1 MARRSAAWLRGHGY
15 VVLAAMLITMFMAT
29 FVVVESLKPALFTDP
44 DAYIDTGTWPVAVV
58 GVGLLVADV
67 LLPIPSSGVMIAQG
81 AAFGFALGSILSL
94 IGGTGATLAAYLV
107 GCRSQR
113 LVDRLVSVEQQRSA
127 AELLERHG
135 VWAIIAT
142 RPVPMFAETVAI
154 LAGTTNA
161 MAWWKVTAAG
171 AVGNLVPAMAYAA
184 VGAYAASFVNGG
196 LVFAGVLLLAAVA
209 WLVQRSAR
217 AAAGGA
223 VVATKRS
230 SRGIVRRHMTDEE
243 ERAR

>member
-1 MARRSAAWLRGHGY
+1 MRGHGY
-15 VVLAAMLITMFMAT
+15 VVLAALLVALFMAT
-29 FVVVESLKPALFTDP
+29 FIVAESLRPALLTDP
-44 DAYIDTGTWPVAVV
+44 DATIDAGTWPVAVV

-81 AAFGFALGSILSL
+81 AAFGFVLGSILSL

-107 GCRSQR
+107 GSRSRR
-113 LVDRLVSVEQQRSA
+113 LVERVVSVEQQRSA

-154 LAGTTNA
+154 LAGTTNT

-184 VGAYAASFVNGG
+184 VGAYAASFINGG
-196 LVFAGVLLLAAVA
+196 LVFAGVMLLAAAA
-209 WLVQRSAR
+209 WLVQRS
-217 AAAGGA
+217 
-223 VVATKRS
+223 S
-230 SRGIVRRHMTDEE
+230 PGIVRRHMTDEE